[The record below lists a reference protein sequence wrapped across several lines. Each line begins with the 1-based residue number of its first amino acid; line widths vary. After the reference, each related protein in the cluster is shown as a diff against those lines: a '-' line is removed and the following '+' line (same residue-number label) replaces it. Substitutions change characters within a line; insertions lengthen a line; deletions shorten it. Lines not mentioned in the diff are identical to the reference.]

1 MTFVFNCFCDILSL
15 SMFVVLQIIYS
26 TVFICILSF
35 HNHGRCHTCMFLV
48 KHPIY
53 NDVMTG
59 LLIGMRAYV
68 NCVCRLLRFF
78 GENSKVLLFLLL
90 LE

>member
-1 MTFVFNCFCDILSL
+1 
-15 SMFVVLQIIYS
+15 
-26 TVFICILSF
+26 
-35 HNHGRCHTCMFLV
+35 MFLV

-53 NDVMTG
+53 NDIMTG